1 MTANKTTEDSKSAE
15 KLDETKSNGKL
26 IAKSCN
32 LLQYL
37 FMFLRYLNPIKTGII
52 NTNKNF

>member
-1 MTANKTTEDSKSAE
+1 MDETTNKTTEDSKSAE

-32 LLQYL
+32 LL
-37 FMFLRYLNPIKTGII
+37 
-52 NTNKNF
+52 

>member
-52 NTNKNF
+52 NTNKIF